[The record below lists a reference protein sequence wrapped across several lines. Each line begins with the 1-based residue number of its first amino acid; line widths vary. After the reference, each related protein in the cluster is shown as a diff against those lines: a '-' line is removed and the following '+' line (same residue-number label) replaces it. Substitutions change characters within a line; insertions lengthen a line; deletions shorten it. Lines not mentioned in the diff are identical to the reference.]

1 MAGKQQSILEGLA
14 RMSQAGANSRT
25 QGSPPPAPATGPAHW
40 QASDGALLGISSTME
55 DDAYGEDAS
64 ESQLYVAFDQR
75 TANELIRALRPDQI
89 RQKKEGEK
97 DVFEYDKD
105 VLTHDGHSGRFSLR
119 GEFKVDHIRRAVA
132 NLHSDLFEVPLDELR
147 QRVLVRTA
155 GRADGYVVRF
165 IDDDGVDIR
174 RSIIADE
181 GAIVPLKLGRAADP
195 DRFARDVDTSM
206 RRDYNKYQRELIN
219 RGAESKYV
227 LAGHSFRI
235 VGFCTAQLSP
245 DAVRDVEYMT
255 HFKVA
260 LEDSKVPELDG
271 DGQPV
276 IGPGGGIVF
285 KKKYLQRVTFPRE
298 GAKRG
303 FVGGADLD
311 GSSLILYGREDP
323 QPGRPMLEG
332 ILFQSKIVSVNGVVQ
347 GATVFHPFWL
357 PRKIEM
363 LMTAKAPRPNKKGH
377 VPRHLQ
383 FLSEYNAH
391 VHGRPPPPPPAAA
404 GAEAAAAGASGAPP
418 KPKKQKLITAP
429 AKSAPAAPASAPAPP
444 PATGTAAA
452 AAAAVTAAAAVAA
465 AGAPPP
471 ARAPGSAFSFP
482 PAPAAA
488 ARPAAREAPPPPPTW
503 APGAPIQPNWANLTA
518 PAAAPYQ
525 PAPLAATVIPYGA
538 SAPPAAGAPTPAEM
552 DAFFL
557 EMAKLRQQNAEL
569 RQQHAQHQAQQMQQ
583 PGLGSG
589 SMRDGVNKLPGGS
602 SSLRPGAAGLDD
614 LSLPIPTPA
623 AAPRPV
629 TAPAAASPPAA
640 APKAAAGAAHAFDAF
655 DDDEY

>member
-1 MAGKQQSILEGLA
+1 
-14 RMSQAGANSRT
+14 
-25 QGSPPPAPATGPAHW
+25 
-40 QASDGALLGISSTME
+40 ME

-97 DVFEYDKD
+97 DVLEYDKD
-105 VLTHDGHSGRFSLR
+105 ILTHDGHSGRFSLR

-332 ILFQSKIVSVNGVVQ
+332 ILFQSKIVSVNG
-347 GATVFHPFWL
+347 
-357 PRKIEM
+357 
-363 LMTAKAPRPNKKGH
+363 APRPNKKGH

-418 KPKKQKLITAP
+418 KPKKQKLLTAP
-429 AKSAPAAPASAPAPP
+429 AKSAPAAPPPPRPA
-444 PATGTAAA
+444 PATGTTAA

-482 PAPAAA
+482 PAPRRLR
-488 ARPAAREAPPPPPTW
+488 ARPPARPRPPADLARGPHPAELGQPD
-503 APGAPIQPNWANLTA
+503 GARRR
-518 PAAAPYQ
+518 PYQ
-525 PAPLAATVIPYGA
+525 PAPWPLPSSLRSVGTA
-538 SAPPAAGAPTPAEM
+538 AAGAPTPAEM

-589 SMRDGVNKLPGGS
+589 SMRDG
-602 SSLRPGAAGLDD
+602 
-614 LSLPIPTPA
+614 
-623 AAPRPV
+623 
-629 TAPAAASPPAA
+629 
-640 APKAAAGAAHAFDAF
+640 AAAGAAHAFDAF